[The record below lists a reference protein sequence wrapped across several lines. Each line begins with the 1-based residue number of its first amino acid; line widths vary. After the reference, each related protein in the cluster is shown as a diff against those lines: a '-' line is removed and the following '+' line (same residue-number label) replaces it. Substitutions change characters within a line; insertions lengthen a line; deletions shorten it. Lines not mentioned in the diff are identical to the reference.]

1 MASIRHVLS
10 ENSIPGDAA
19 NKWKQ
24 DQAEVRPANDRIYIV
39 FGWILER
46 AEGSLTHSA
55 KAQQGWL
62 ESNMRRCC
70 D

>member
-24 DQAEVRPANDRIYIV
+24 GQAEVRTANDRIYIL
-39 FGWILER
+39 FGWNIGARRGLIAAQR
-46 AEGSLTHSA
+46 EGTTRLVG
-55 KAQQGWL
+55 K
-62 ESNMRRCC
+62 
-70 D
+70 